1 MKPAFTS
8 AASLSC
14 LLPFSILLLSSFLS
28 APQIIERFSATI
40 TTRQVQQGKSVTVK
54 GEVFYQRNGSMVT
67 RFVSPREVVILANKL
82 GETRIYDPNRNT
94 VIRYQNA
101 AYSSQ
106 TTQLAFF
113 LNGMTSDMG
122 LLQLGFVQDKTMYD
136 AKNRLVTEWKPKTT
150 KSDGVVRRVKLVFSQ
165 GNPIYMHYLDG
176 AGKIFRKVFYY
187 NYQLVENRPFPTTTT
202 EILYSKG
209 DSTVSKT
216 AYSDIRLNQVAQSP
230 YFNFSIPSTAKTE

>member
-1 MKPAFTS
+1 
-8 AASLSC
+8 
-14 LLPFSILLLSSFLS
+14 
-28 APQIIERFSATI
+28 
-40 TTRQVQQGKSVTVK
+40 
-54 GEVFYQRNGSMVT
+54 MVT

-136 AKNRLVTEWKPKTT
+136 AKNRLVTEWKPKTN
-150 KSDGVVRRVKLVFSQ
+150 KSDGVVQRVKLVFNQ
-165 GNPIYMHYLDG
+165 GNPIYMHYVDG

-187 NYQLVENRPFPTTTT
+187 NYQFVENRPFPTTTT
-202 EILYSKG
+202 EILYNKS